1 MLPHDFDAAYLCGV
15 EVAELLT
22 ISVQIVHHEAQ
33 EPMVQHM
40 PVYAFS

>member
-15 EVAELLT
+15 EVAELT

-33 EPMVQHM
+33 ESMVQHM